1 MKDNKN
7 DSTTV
12 LSRFGRDKRQRT
24 VTATAERVERRPR
37 LQRDAADSEQPSSEG
52 PRERASYNPHFT
64 ADNRPAFD
72 KPRRQFGDKPAYG
85 ERKSG
90 DKPRY
95 EHRDGD
101 KPRRQFGDKPAYGE
115 RKSGDKPRYEHRDG
129 DKPRRQYGDKP
140 AYGEHKYGDKP
151 RYEHRDGDK
160 PRRQYGDKPAYG
172 ERSFGD
178 KPRYENRDGD
188 KPRRQYGDK
197 PAYGE
202 RKFGDKPAYGERK
215 FGDKPRYEHRDGD
228 KPRRQYGDKP
238 AYGER
243 KFGDKKYGD
252 RKFGDKP
259 YKPGPRKHDDK
270 PASYPKFTPEKQVGE
285 MRLNRFLAQ
294 SGLCS
299 RREADDFIT
308 AGLVTVNGQI
318 VTQLGT
324 KVLPTDE
331 VKFNDSRVQGEKK
344 VYLVL
349 NKPKGYVTSLD
360 DPHAGKTVM
369 DLVEGACTERI
380 YPVGRLDKNSLG
392 LLLFT
397 NDGDLTKQLTHP
409 SYLKKKIYQVT
420 LDKPL
425 ARADMD
431 RIAEGITLED
441 GEIFADEISYVKENK
456 QEIGIEIHSGRNRIV
471 RRIFE
476 FLGYT
481 VTKLDRVYYAGLT
494 KKNLKRGAWRFLSR
508 EEVERLKSGQ
518 YE

>member
-52 PRERASYNPHFT
+52 PRGRASYNPHFT

-101 KPRRQFGDKPAYGE
+101 KPRRQY
-115 RKSGDKPRYEHRDG
+115 
-129 DKPRRQYGDKP
+129 
-140 AYGEHKYGDKP
+140 
-151 RYEHRDGDK
+151 
-160 PRRQYGDKPAYG
+160 
-172 ERSFGD
+172 
-178 KPRYENRDGD
+178 
-188 KPRRQYGDK
+188 
-197 PAYGE
+197 
-202 RKFGDKPAYGERK
+202 GDKPAYGERK

-409 SYLKKKIYQVT
+409 SDLKKKIYQVT

>member
-52 PRERASYNPHFT
+52 PRGRASYNPHFT

-90 DKPRY
+90 
-95 EHRDGD
+95 H
-101 KPRRQFGDKPAYGE
+101 
-115 RKSGDKPRYEHRDG
+115 KPRYEHRDG
-129 DKPRRQYGDKP
+129 DKPRRQY
-140 AYGEHKYGDKP
+140 
-151 RYEHRDGDK
+151 
-160 PRRQYGDKPAYG
+160 
-172 ERSFGD
+172 
-178 KPRYENRDGD
+178 
-188 KPRRQYGDK
+188 
-197 PAYGE
+197 
-202 RKFGDKPAYGERK
+202 GDKPAYGERK

>member
-101 KPRRQFGDKPAYGE
+101 KPRRQY
-115 RKSGDKPRYEHRDG
+115 
-129 DKPRRQYGDKP
+129 
-140 AYGEHKYGDKP
+140 
-151 RYEHRDGDK
+151 
-160 PRRQYGDKPAYG
+160 
-172 ERSFGD
+172 
-178 KPRYENRDGD
+178 
-188 KPRRQYGDK
+188 
-197 PAYGE
+197 
-202 RKFGDKPAYGERK
+202 GDKPAYGERK

-425 ARADMD
+425 TRADMD
-431 RIAEGITLED
+431 RIAEGVTLED

-456 QEIGIEIHSGRNRIV
+456 QEVGIEIHSGRNRIV

-494 KKNLKRGAWRFLSR
+494 KKNLKRGAWRFLTR

>member
-52 PRERASYNPHFT
+52 PRGRASYNPHFT

-101 KPRRQFGDKPAYGE
+101 KPRRQ
-115 RKSGDKPRYEHRDG
+115 
-129 DKPRRQYGDKP
+129 
-140 AYGEHKYGDKP
+140 
-151 RYEHRDGDK
+151 
-160 PRRQYGDKPAYG
+160 YGDKPAYG
-172 ERSFGD
+172 ERNFGD
-178 KPRYENRDGD
+178 KPRYE
-188 KPRRQYGDK
+188 P
-197 PAYGE
+197 
-202 RKFGDKPAYGERK
+202 
-215 FGDKPRYEHRDGD
+215 RDGD

>member
-52 PRERASYNPHFT
+52 PRGRASYNPHFT

-129 DKPRRQYGDKP
+129 DKPRRQY
-140 AYGEHKYGDKP
+140 
-151 RYEHRDGDK
+151 
-160 PRRQYGDKPAYG
+160 
-172 ERSFGD
+172 
-178 KPRYENRDGD
+178 
-188 KPRRQYGDK
+188 
-197 PAYGE
+197 
-202 RKFGDKPAYGERK
+202 GDKPAYGERK

-420 LDKPL
+420 RDKPL

>member
-52 PRERASYNPHFT
+52 PRGRASYNPHFT

-85 ERKSG
+85 ERKS
-90 DKPRY
+90 
-95 EHRDGD
+95 
-101 KPRRQFGDKPAYGE
+101 
-115 RKSGDKPRYEHRDG
+115 
-129 DKPRRQYGDKP
+129 
-140 AYGEHKYGDKP
+140 
-151 RYEHRDGDK
+151 
-160 PRRQYGDKPAYG
+160 
-172 ERSFGD
+172 
-178 KPRYENRDGD
+178 
-188 KPRRQYGDK
+188 
-197 PAYGE
+197 
-202 RKFGDKPAYGERK
+202 
-215 FGDKPRYEHRDGD
+215 GDKPRYEHRDGD

-380 YPVGRLDKNSLG
+380 YEAA
-392 LLLFT
+392 
-397 NDGDLTKQLTHP
+397 HA
-409 SYLKKKIYQVT
+409 
-420 LDKPL
+420 PL
-425 ARADMD
+425 VP
-431 RIAEGITLED
+431 E
-441 GEIFADEISYVKENK
+441 KENLPGDAR
-456 QEIGIEIHSGRNRIV
+456 QAPGACRYGSH
-471 RRIFE
+471 RR
-476 FLGYT
+476 GHHT
-481 VTKLDRVYYAGLT
+481 
-494 KKNLKRGAWRFLSR
+494 
-508 EEVERLKSGQ
+508 
-518 YE
+518 

>member
-52 PRERASYNPHFT
+52 PRGRASYNPHFT

-101 KPRRQFGDKPAYGE
+101 KPRRQY
-115 RKSGDKPRYEHRDG
+115 
-129 DKPRRQYGDKP
+129 
-140 AYGEHKYGDKP
+140 
-151 RYEHRDGDK
+151 
-160 PRRQYGDKPAYG
+160 
-172 ERSFGD
+172 
-178 KPRYENRDGD
+178 
-188 KPRRQYGDK
+188 
-197 PAYGE
+197 
-202 RKFGDKPAYGERK
+202 GDKPAYGERK

-259 YKPGPRKHDDK
+259 YKPGPREHDDK

>member
-52 PRERASYNPHFT
+52 PRGRASYNPHFT

-101 KPRRQFGDKPAYGE
+101 KPRRQY
-115 RKSGDKPRYEHRDG
+115 
-129 DKPRRQYGDKP
+129 
-140 AYGEHKYGDKP
+140 
-151 RYEHRDGDK
+151 
-160 PRRQYGDKPAYG
+160 
-172 ERSFGD
+172 
-178 KPRYENRDGD
+178 
-188 KPRRQYGDK
+188 
-197 PAYGE
+197 
-202 RKFGDKPAYGERK
+202 GDKPAYGERK

-360 DPHAGKTVM
+360 DPPAGKTVM

-494 KKNLKRGAWRFLSR
+494 KKNLTRGAWRFLSR

>member
-101 KPRRQFGDKPAYGE
+101 KPAYGE
-115 RKSGDKPRYEHRDG
+115 RSFGDKPRYEHRDG
-129 DKPRRQYGDKP
+129 DKPRRQY
-140 AYGEHKYGDKP
+140 
-151 RYEHRDGDK
+151 
-160 PRRQYGDKPAYG
+160 
-172 ERSFGD
+172 
-178 KPRYENRDGD
+178 
-188 KPRRQYGDK
+188 
-197 PAYGE
+197 
-202 RKFGDKPAYGERK
+202 GDKPAYGERK

-243 KFGDKKYGD
+243 KFGDKKFGD

>member
-101 KPRRQFGDKPAYGE
+101 KPRRQ
-115 RKSGDKPRYEHRDG
+115 
-129 DKPRRQYGDKP
+129 
-140 AYGEHKYGDKP
+140 
-151 RYEHRDGDK
+151 
-160 PRRQYGDKPAYG
+160 YGDKPAYG

-178 KPRYENRDGD
+178 KPRYEHRDGD
-188 KPRRQYGDK
+188 KPRRQY
-197 PAYGE
+197 
-202 RKFGDKPAYGERK
+202 GDKPAYGERK

-471 RRIFE
+471 RHIFE

>member
-12 LSRFGRDKRQRT
+12 LSRFGRDTRQRP

-101 KPRRQFGDKPAYGE
+101 KPRRQ
-115 RKSGDKPRYEHRDG
+115 
-129 DKPRRQYGDKP
+129 YGDKP

-151 RYEHRDGDK
+151 RYEH
-160 PRRQYGDKPAYG
+160 
-172 ERSFGD
+172 
-178 KPRYENRDGD
+178 RDGD

-360 DPHAGKTVM
+360 DRHAGKTVM

-481 VTKLDRVYYAGLT
+481 VTKLDRVYYSGLT

>member
-37 LQRDAADSEQPSSEG
+37 LQRDAADSEQPSCEG

-101 KPRRQFGDKPAYGE
+101 KPRRQ
-115 RKSGDKPRYEHRDG
+115 
-129 DKPRRQYGDKP
+129 
-140 AYGEHKYGDKP
+140 
-151 RYEHRDGDK
+151 
-160 PRRQYGDKPAYG
+160 YGDKPAYG

-178 KPRYENRDGD
+178 KPRYEHRDGD
-188 KPRRQYGDK
+188 KPRRQY
-197 PAYGE
+197 
-202 RKFGDKPAYGERK
+202 GDKPAYGERK